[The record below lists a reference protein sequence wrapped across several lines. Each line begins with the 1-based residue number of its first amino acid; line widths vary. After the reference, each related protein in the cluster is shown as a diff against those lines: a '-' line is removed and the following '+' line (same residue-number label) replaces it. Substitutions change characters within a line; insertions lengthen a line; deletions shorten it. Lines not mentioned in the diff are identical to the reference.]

1 MTVWNQSSE
10 AAFTGRNSAVEEVLN
25 PICPIR
31 ARYAIDIR
39 GQCVHAE
46 FDELEQL
53 LAIVDGLGGRA
64 NVIDRHSKTLVFQ
77 GTTDEL
83 RKALGKDF
91 ASVAG
96 DSFDV
101 GE

>member
-1 MTVWNQSSE
+1 M
-10 AAFTGRNSAVEEVLN
+10 
-25 PICPIR
+25 
-31 ARYAIDIR
+31 
-39 GQCVHAE
+39 HAE

-53 LAIVDGLGGRA
+53 LAMVDGHAGRA
-64 NVIDRHSKTLVFQ
+64 HVIDRHSKKLIFH
-77 GTTDEL
+77 GTMDEL

>member
-1 MTVWNQSSE
+1 MTVWIQSSE
-10 AAFTGRNSAVEEVLN
+10 TVFAERNPAVEERLN
-25 PICPIR
+25 PIR

-53 LAIVDGLGGRA
+53 LAIVDGHAGRA
-64 NVIDRHSKTLVFQ
+64 HVIDRHSKTLIFH

-83 RKALGKDF
+83 RKSLRGDF
-91 ASVAG
+91 ASAEGDTFDAG
-96 DSFDV
+96 
-101 GE
+101 E

>member
-1 MTVWNQSSE
+1 MSAWNQSSE
-10 AAFTGRNSAVEEVLN
+10 AVFTGRNPAMEERLN
-25 PICPIR
+25 PIH

-53 LAIVDGLGGRA
+53 LGIVDGHAGRA
-64 NVIDRHSKTLVFQ
+64 HVIDRHSKSLIFY

-83 RKALGKDF
+83 RKSLR
-91 ASVAG
+91 G
-96 DSFDV
+96 DLAFVTRDAFDV

>member
-1 MTVWNQSSE
+1 M
-10 AAFTGRNSAVEEVLN
+10 
-25 PICPIR
+25 
-31 ARYAIDIR
+31 
-39 GQCVHAE
+39 HAE
-46 FDELEQL
+46 FNELDQL
-53 LAIVDGLGGRA
+53 LAMVDGHAGRA
-64 NVIDRHSKTLVFQ
+64 HVIDRQTKTLIFH

-83 RKALGKDF
+83 RKALGSDF

>member
-1 MTVWNQSSE
+1 ME
-10 AAFTGRNSAVEEVLN
+10 ERRNPVL
-25 PICPIR
+25 
-31 ARYAIDIR
+31 ARYAVDIR

-53 LAIVDGLGGRA
+53 LAMVDGHAGRA
-64 NVIDRHSKTLVFQ
+64 HVIDRHANALIFH

-83 RKALGKDF
+83 RKALRGNF
-91 ASVAG
+91 TSVAG
-96 DSFDV
+96 DSFDA